1 LGIPIGDERL
11 AVREAPLVNL
21 TLIALNTVLFIV
33 GVLAPWLLVPG
44 ARSYYDVLWELGL
57 IPVYVASGERV
68 YTLITSMF
76 LHGSLVHLLGNMFYL
91 YVFGDNIEFV
101 MGRVRYIVFYIASG
115 VLAALTH
122 IAIAVMWSPDSL
134 YIPAVG
140 ASGAIS
146 GVLGAYILLFPHG
159 RVRFIALWGWIPV
172 FLNLPAIVYIGI
184 WFLYQLLM
192 GLLTVGAQVSV
203 GVAFWAHIGGFI
215 AGLLLA
221 PILVNRRRLAI
232 ARIESYEYYV

>member
-1 LGIPIGDERL
+1 MGIPIGDERL
-11 AVREAPLVNL
+11 AVREVPLVNL
-21 TLIALNTVLFIV
+21 TLIALNTALFIV
-33 GVLAPWLLVPG
+33 GVLIPWLLVPG

-57 IPVYVASGERV
+57 LPVYVASGERV

-76 LHGSLVHLLGNMFYL
+76 LHGSLVHLLGNMLYL
-91 YVFGDNIEFV
+91 YIFGDNIEFV

-122 IAIAVMWSPDSL
+122 IAIAIMWSPDSL

-159 RVRFIALWGWIPV
+159 RVRFIALWGWIPI

-184 WFLYQLLM
+184 WFLYQLFM
-192 GLLTVGAQVSV
+192 GLVTVGAQVSV

-221 PILVNRRRLAI
+221 PIFVNRRRLAI
-232 ARIESYEYYV
+232 ARIESYEYYI